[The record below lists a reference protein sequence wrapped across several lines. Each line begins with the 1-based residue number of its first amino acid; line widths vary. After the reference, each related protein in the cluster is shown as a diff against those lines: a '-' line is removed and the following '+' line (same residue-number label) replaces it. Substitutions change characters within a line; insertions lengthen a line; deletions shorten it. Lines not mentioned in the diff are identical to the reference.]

1 MSLISKSVLQQL
13 PENIYSVGKSVKLW
27 ILTYAGEGQLISTTS
42 VKLNLNRVLA
52 ETPCYRCRSQQR
64 FCLFFPY
71 SGEVEGVL
79 RKFYHIP
86 LWKGLHPTGSDN
98 PLAFPKEEERD
109 DGGAVLW
116 RSILTSQAIIY
127 GFINPEIITWADPEH
142 KFNIS
147 TVCIQ
152 SVSMQNIQE
161 QLLLTVSVENFLDPS
176 NREKLNLL
184 SKERGIQEIM

>member
-1 MSLISKSVLQQL
+1 M
-13 PENIYSVGKSVKLW
+13 
-27 ILTYAGEGQLISTTS
+27 
-42 VKLNLNRVLA
+42 
-52 ETPCYRCRSQQR
+52 
-64 FCLFFPY
+64 
-71 SGEVEGVL
+71 EGVL

-152 SVSMQNIQE
+152 SVSIQNIQE
-161 QLLLTVSVENFLDPS
+161 QLLLTVSNETFLDPS
-176 NREKLNLL
+176 NHEKLNLL
-184 SKERGIQEIM
+184 SKERGIQEIMKNTLVDKDNNKVLVNYLYTEKLINLGENFFGTTEEFKRSTTSST